1 MFRLA
6 PLLFTIVAL
15 LTTVGCSAAPPDT
28 SADLKAIAAVRD
40 AYVAAFNAEDA
51 DKTAAV
57 YTTDAIAMGANEP
70 QISGRDAIRENY
82 KKTMAGMDFDI
93 QLKSEE
99 TVVTGDWAFDR
110 GQLWL
115 HLMSKDP
122 QSKMP
127 MVMDQGKYLVIL
139 RKQPDNSWLVS
150 RVMSNSSIPPPPPA
164 AAPPAPAK

>member
-1 MFRLA
+1 LA
-6 PLLFTIVAL
+6 
-15 LTTVGCSAAPPDT
+15 LTRCAPAAPDT
-28 SADLKAIAAVRD
+28 AADLKAIAGVRD

-51 DKTAAV
+51 DKASAV
-57 YTTDAIAMGANEP
+57 YAPDAIAMGANEP
-70 QISGRDAIRENY
+70 QVSGRDAIRENY
-82 KKTMAGMDFDI
+82 RKTMSGMDFDI

-139 RKQPDNSWLVS
+139 RKQPDGSWLVS
-150 RVMSNSSIPPPPPA
+150 RVMSNSSIGPPPPPA
-164 AAPPAPAK
+164 APAAAAK